1 VSSEFYVA
9 FTVHFCLIEQ
19 FIPTDAHRH
28 IMSIVSFISSFPQ
41 YVFRRAYIAI
51 IRGSLKFFKHRPIF
65 IKYIV
70 TAIVMYKNVT
80 MLYIV
85 TLINIVTLLY
95 ITMAVTMYFIN
106 IGLC

>member
-1 VSSEFYVA
+1 MCITFNN
-9 FTVHFCLIEQ
+9 IEQ
-19 FIPTDAHRH
+19 FIPTNAHRH
-28 IMSIVSFISSFPQ
+28 IMSIVPYINSFPR

-51 IRGSLKFFKHRPIF
+51 FRGSLKFFKHRPIF

-70 TAIVMYKNVT
+70 TAIVMYNNVT